1 MSTYTFLLCFA
12 LLNISLVV
20 YHSNIFAIHLHLRY
34 LLYICIDFLRV
45 YIKIVC
51 TSLYVYI
58 IYIGS
63 GLGSGL
69 YSEFGSGS
77 GLNSKFLC
85 VKVYTVLVK
94 LF

>member
-1 MSTYTFLLCFA
+1 M
-12 LLNISLVV
+12 
-20 YHSNIFAIHLHLRY
+20 
-34 LLYICIDFLRV
+34 
-45 YIKIVC
+45 VC
-51 TSLYVYI
+51 TSLYVCI

-94 LF
+94 LFLILFIRNCEKAMLHLTMCISTSSNNKNITNLNHYLKN